1 MFLILREPADL
12 LATAVITYRNEDE
25 TDSKRLTGEPRTL
38 DHTSMDVESQR
49 LFYIPAG
56 APSRHHLRQRTSKT
70 STKFILL
77 AQIIVE
83 TSDQYWKHL

>member
-38 DHTSMDVESQR
+38 DHTSMQGVCTGDC
-49 LFYIPAG
+49 
-56 APSRHHLRQRTSKT
+56 RHMG
-70 STKFILL
+70 
-77 AQIIVE
+77 
-83 TSDQYWKHL
+83 